1 MTNFFKAGFFVL
13 SSASSLIFNG
23 CFFFTS
29 AAAYPNQAII
39 DWHKKSARA
48 WSGLTKEDIGYE
60 NGVLGGVVSALKVFA
75 APGDKVL
82 LHSPT
87 YMGFT
92 NAVLSNGYQIVHSP
106 LIKDENG
113 TWRMDYEDMDKKI
126 KENQIHVAIFC
137 NPHNPTGRVWTK
149 EEITKAMEVYER
161 NTVWVISDEIW
172 SDLMM
177 NDHHYTPTQ
186 SVSEWA
192 KQHTAAFY
200 VPSKTFNI
208 AGLIGSYSVIYS
220 KSFQNML

>member
-1 MTNFFKAGFFVL
+1 
-13 SSASSLIFNG
+13 
-23 CFFFTS
+23 
-29 AAAYPNQAII
+29 
-39 DWHKKSARA
+39 
-48 WSGLTKEDIGYE
+48 
-60 NGVLGGVVSALKVFA
+60 
-75 APGDKVL
+75 
-82 LHSPT
+82 
-87 YMGFT
+87 MGFT

-208 AGLIGSYSVIYS
+208 AGLIGSYSVIYN
-220 KSFQNML
+220 KSFHQRIQSVGEKTVYNSMNVFSEHALIGAYSDEGDNWLDQFYQFFRKT

>member
-1 MTNFFKAGFFVL
+1 MIG
-13 SSASSLIFNG
+13 I
-23 CFFFTS
+23 
-29 AAAYPNQAII
+29 
-39 DWHKKSARA
+39 KKRKGV
-48 WSGLTKEDIGYE
+48 SGLTKEDIGYE

-161 NTVWVISDEIW
+161 NNVWVISDEIW

-200 VPSKTFNI
+200 APSKNFNI
-208 AGLIGSYSVIYS
+208 AGLIGS
-220 KSFQNML
+220 